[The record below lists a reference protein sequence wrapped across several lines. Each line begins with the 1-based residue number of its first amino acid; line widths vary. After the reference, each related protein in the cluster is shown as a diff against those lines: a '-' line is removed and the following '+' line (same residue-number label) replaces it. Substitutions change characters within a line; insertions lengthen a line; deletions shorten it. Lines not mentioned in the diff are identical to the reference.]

1 MKELALAFLRLGFT
15 AFGGP
20 AAHIAMMED
29 EFVRRRNWLS
39 REEFL
44 DLMGT
49 ASLLPGPSSSE
60 MAIFIGQRRAGWR
73 GLLLAGICFVLP
85 AALIVTTIAWAY
97 VRYNRLPVVA
107 GILYGV
113 KPVIVAVVLQAV
125 WSLGHTAVK
134 TRFLGFVGLCS
145 VVASAIGLNIPL
157 LLLSAGLISAI
168 FWTYRERQRSITG
181 LTTLLF
187 TLWCILPAKT
197 VLASPAIISRIPVTL
212 ARIFLFFV
220 KVGSI
225 QFGSGYVLL
234 AFLRTDLVERWHWLS
249 EGQLLDA
256 TAVGQFTPG
265 PVFTTATFIGYL
277 LHGPLGAILATIGI
291 FLPAFLLVAAS
302 GMFVTKLRKSKFAG
316 AFLDGVNVASLA
328 LMAVVTWQ
336 LGRASLVDAATI
348 ILAFISAF
356 ALIRF
361 RINSVWLILVGGFVG
376 FLVGS

>member
-29 EFVRRRNWLS
+29 EFVRRRKWLS

-44 DLMGT
+44 DLMGA

-60 MAIFIGQRRAGWR
+60 MAIFIGHRRAGWR
-73 GLLLAGICFVLP
+73 GLLIAGICFILP
-85 AALIVTTIAWAY
+85 AALIVVAIAWAY
-97 VRYNRLPVVA
+97 VRYNNLPAVS
-107 GILYGV
+107 GLLYGI

-125 WSLGHTAVK
+125 WGLGRTAVK
-134 TRFLGFVGLCS
+134 TRFLAFVGLCAMA
-145 VVASAIGLNIPL
+145 ASASGVNIPL
-157 LLLSAGLISAI
+157 LLLSAGLFSAVS
-168 FWTYRERQRSITG
+168 WTYRERKHSKAK
-181 LTTLLF
+181 LAALLF
-187 TLWCILPAKT
+187 AMCSILPVKS
-197 VLASPAIISRIPVTL
+197 VLASPTVVAKIPATL
-212 ARIFLFFV
+212 IRIFLFFA
-220 KVGSI
+220 KIGSI

-234 AFLRTDLVERWHWLS
+234 AFLRADLVERWHWLS

-277 LHGPLGAILATIGI
+277 LHGPWGAVLATFGI

-302 GMFVTKLRKSKFAG
+302 GAFVPKLRKSKFAG

-336 LGRASLVDAATI
+336 LGHASLIDIPTVV
-348 ILAFISAF
+348 LAVVSAF
-356 ALIRF
+356 GLIRF
-361 RINSVWLILVGGFVG
+361 RVNSVWLILFGGFIG
-376 FLVGS
+376 FVLRS